1 MASNE
6 KLDLIVKSLDGL
18 KMEHDKLQAG
28 STNGIIAVVLTTAK
42 ELTVSEKDSVAK
54 VIGDKLGYQVYME
67 TTVDPSIIGGSIL
80 KAGDQVYDASVKRQ
94 MEKVGAAMAKAGMS
108 GQSLEDPAS
117 ITASL
122 TETVKE
128 TKLDVDLEEVGIIEK
143 VGDGIATVK
152 GLKHA
157 MAGELVELKGGVSGM
172 VQNLLPDSVG
182 VVLMGGET
190 TVREGDILRRTGR
203 LMEVPVGEGLLGR
216 VVNPLGQPIDG
227 KGEIH
232 YAATR
237 PVEAQSPGIADR
249 KSVDVPLQTGIK
261 AIDALVPIGRGQREL
276 IIGDRGTG
284 KSAVAVDTIINQKN
298 TGVICIYVAI
308 GQKASTIARLSRT
321 LEKYGAKDYT
331 IIVAATAAQS
341 APLQYLA
348 PYAGVTMGEYFMDQG
363 KDVLCIYD
371 DLSKHAVA
379 YRAMSLL
386 LRRPPGREAYPGDVF
401 YLHSRLLERAARRNE
416 QAGGGSIT
424 ALPVIETL
432 AGDVGGYIPTN
443 VISITD
449 GQIYLE
455 TDLFYA
461 GIRPAINVGL
471 SVSRVGGSAQIKA
484 MKSVAGTLRLDLAQY
499 RELAAF
505 AQFGSDLD
513 KATKAQLDRGLRMT
527 ELLKQPQYKPYPVE
541 KQVIS
546 LYAGSKGYIDDLP
559 VQDVTRFEAELL
571 KYVDNSAPEI
581 GADIIKNKKITD
593 ANEEALKKVLDD
605 FKQTFVTSDGKR

>member
-1 MASNE
+1 MQNE
-6 KLDLIVKSLDGL
+6 ENIALIKQQLSDFKIDLA
-18 KMEHDKLQAG
+18 AG
-28 STNGIIAVVLTTAK
+28 ATPEVSITTAK
-42 ELTVSEKDSVAK
+42 KLTEGEYQSIAGILNEKFGRAVEAIQK
-54 VIGDKLGYQVYME
+54 
-67 TTVDPSIIGGSIL
+67 VDPAILGGIIVKVDDKI
-80 KAGDQVYDASVKRQ
+80 YDASVLRKLDD
-94 MEKVGAAMAKAGMS
+94 MKIALTGVDVSGCEKPAAMTGALEKKLEEE
-108 GQSLEDPAS
+108 SLGAE
-117 ITASL
+117 
-122 TETVKE
+122 
-128 TKLDVDLEEVGIIEK
+128 LEEVGVIEK

-152 GLKHA
+152 GLNGA
-157 MAGELVELKGGVSGM
+157 MAGELVELAGGVTGM
-172 VQNLLPDSVG
+172 VQNLLPDTVG

-190 TVREGDILRRTGR
+190 SVKEGDIIRRTGR

-216 VVNPLGQPIDG
+216 VVNPLGEPIDG
-227 KGEIH
+227 KGPVQ

-261 AIDALVPIGRGQREL
+261 AIDAMVPIGRGQREL

-284 KSAVAVDTIINQKN
+284 KSAVAVDTIINQRG

-308 GQKASTIARLSRT
+308 GQKASTVARLSRT
-321 LEKYGAKDYT
+321 LEKYGAKDFT

-348 PYAGVTMGEYFMDQG
+348 PYAGVTMAEYFMNQG

-386 LRRPPGREAYPGDVF
+386 LRRPPGREAFPGDVF

-432 AGDVGGYIPTN
+432 AGDVSGYIPTN

-513 KATKAQLDRGLRMT
+513 KATKAQLDRGMRMT
-527 ELLKQPQYKPYPVE
+527 ELLKQPQYLPMPVE

-546 LYAGSKGYIDDLP
+546 LYAGTKGYIDDIP
-559 VQDVTRFEAELL
+559 VADVTRFEAELL
-571 KYVDNSAPEI
+571 KYMDNTAPEI
-581 GADIIKNKKITD
+581 GADIVKNKKITD
-593 ANEEALKKVLDD
+593 ANESALKKALAD
-605 FKQTFVTSDGKR
+605 FKQTFATSDGKR

>member
-1 MASNE
+1 MQNE
-6 KLDLIVKSLDGL
+6 ENIALIKQQLSDFKIDLAADATPEVTI
-18 KMEHDKLQAG
+18 
-28 STNGIIAVVLTTAK
+28 TTAK
-42 ELTVSEKDSVAK
+42 QLTAGEYQSIAGILNEKFGRAVEAIQK
-54 VIGDKLGYQVYME
+54 
-67 TTVDPSIIGGSIL
+67 VDPAILGGIIVKVDDKI
-80 KAGDQVYDASVKRQ
+80 YDASVLRKLDDMKTALRAADISEC
-94 MEKVGAAMAKAGMS
+94 EKPAAMTGALEKKLEEE
-108 GQSLEDPAS
+108 SLGAE
-117 ITASL
+117 
-122 TETVKE
+122 
-128 TKLDVDLEEVGIIEK
+128 LEEVGVIEK

-152 GLKHA
+152 GLNGA
-157 MAGELVELKGGVSGM
+157 MAGELVELAGGVTGM
-172 VQNLLPDSVG
+172 VQNLLPDTVG

-190 TVREGDILRRTGR
+190 SVKEGDIIRRTGR

-216 VVNPLGQPIDG
+216 VVNPLGEPIDG
-227 KGEIH
+227 KGPVQ

-261 AIDALVPIGRGQREL
+261 AIDAMVPIGRGQREL

-284 KSAVAVDTIINQKN
+284 KSAVAVDTIINQRG

-308 GQKASTIARLSRT
+308 GQKASTVARLSRT
-321 LEKYGAKDYT
+321 LEKYGAKDFT

-348 PYAGVTMGEYFMDQG
+348 PYAGVTMAEYFMNQG

-386 LRRPPGREAYPGDVF
+386 LRRPPGREAFPGDVF

-432 AGDVGGYIPTN
+432 AGDVSGYIPTN

-513 KATKAQLDRGLRMT
+513 KATKAQLDRGMRMT
-527 ELLKQPQYKPYPVE
+527 ELLKQPQYLPMPVE

-546 LYAGSKGYIDDLP
+546 LYAGTKGYIDDIP
-559 VQDVTRFEAELL
+559 VADVTRFEAELL
-571 KYVDNSAPEI
+571 KYMDNTAPEI
-581 GADIIKNKKITD
+581 GADIVKNKKITD
-593 ANEEALKKVLDD
+593 ANESALKKALAD
-605 FKQTFVTSDGKR
+605 FKQNFVTSDGKR

>member
-1 MASNE
+1 MQNE
-6 KLDLIVKSLDGL
+6 ENIALIKQQLSDFKIDLAADATPEVTI
-18 KMEHDKLQAG
+18 
-28 STNGIIAVVLTTAK
+28 TTAK
-42 ELTVSEKDSVAK
+42 QLTAGEYQSIAGILNEKFGRAVEAIQK
-54 VIGDKLGYQVYME
+54 
-67 TTVDPSIIGGSIL
+67 VDPAILGGIIVKVDDKI
-80 KAGDQVYDASVKRQ
+80 YDASVLRKLDDMKTALRAADISEC
-94 MEKVGAAMAKAGMS
+94 EKPAAMTGALEKKLEEE
-108 GQSLEDPAS
+108 SLGAE
-117 ITASL
+117 
-122 TETVKE
+122 
-128 TKLDVDLEEVGIIEK
+128 LEEVGVIEK

-152 GLKHA
+152 GLNGA
-157 MAGELVELKGGVSGM
+157 MAGELVELAGGVTGM
-172 VQNLLPDSVG
+172 VQNLLPDTVG

-190 TVREGDILRRTGR
+190 SVKEGDIIRRTGR

-216 VVNPLGQPIDG
+216 VVNPLGEPIDG
-227 KGEIH
+227 KGPVQ

-261 AIDALVPIGRGQREL
+261 AIDAMVPIGRGQREL

-284 KSAVAVDTIINQKN
+284 KSAVAVDTIINQRG

-308 GQKASTIARLSRT
+308 GQKASTVARLSRT
-321 LEKYGAKDYT
+321 LEKYGAKDFT

-348 PYAGVTMGEYFMDQG
+348 PYAGVTMAEYFMNQG

-386 LRRPPGREAYPGDVF
+386 LRRPPGREAFPGDVF

-416 QAGGGSIT
+416 QAGGGAIT

-432 AGDVGGYIPTN
+432 AGDVSGYIPTN

-513 KATKAQLDRGLRMT
+513 KATKAQLDRGMRMT
-527 ELLKQPQYKPYPVE
+527 ELLKQPQYLPMPVE

-546 LYAGSKGYIDDLP
+546 LYAGTKGYIDDIP
-559 VQDVTRFEAELL
+559 VADVTRFEAELL
-571 KYVDNSAPEI
+571 KYMDNTAPEI
-581 GADIIKNKKITD
+581 GADIVKNKKITD
-593 ANEEALKKVLDD
+593 ANESALKKALAD
-605 FKQTFVTSDGKR
+605 FKQTFATSDGKR